1 MVKQLNEHRRKTDL
15 YLKIL
20 NKAIELDDGHLA
32 CIVRNKLKHHNHQ
45 EYSIATP
52 TGGVIIRFPNCPQ
65 PEGQPDHS
73 PYQPAQKSRK
83 VWLDWAIG
91 LGVFPGSLLAMVGF
105 VLLFS

>member
-1 MVKQLNEHRRKTDL
+1 MVKLLDEHRQKTDL

-20 NKAIELDDGHLA
+20 NRAIEINDGHLA

-65 PEGQPDHS
+65 PEVQADLH
-73 PYQPAQKSRK
+73 PYQPAQKPRK
-83 VWLDWAIG
+83 VWMDWAIG
-91 LGVFPGSLLAMVGF
+91 LSVFPGSLLAMVGF